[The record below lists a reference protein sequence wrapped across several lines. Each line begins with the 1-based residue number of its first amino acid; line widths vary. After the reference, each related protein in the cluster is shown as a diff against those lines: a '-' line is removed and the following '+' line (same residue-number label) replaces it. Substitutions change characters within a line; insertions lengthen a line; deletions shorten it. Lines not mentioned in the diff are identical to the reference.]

1 VKSGCAREWGGW
13 GRLSDDGPGQNN
25 PDPSEGLWGG
35 GVVAHHGGGYRVL
48 DPAQYGKID
57 VTTRCTKGG
66 RKLDVRRRMPG
77 AGLSR

>member
-1 VKSGCAREWGGW
+1 MNSLLNLYWFEFAGKVYLAWAVR
-13 GRLSDDGPGQNN
+13 
-25 PDPSEGLWGG
+25 
-35 GVVAHHGGGYRVL
+35 YRVL